1 VKKTN
6 LKTEPCIRQNSELD
20 ILLARQA
27 ILTRYHSVYGFEVLY
42 RGERFDIG
50 NPSDGMGATGELL
63 NNICTCV
70 VDENLTAGYPIFI
83 NIDQQFIESPSF
95 FPSQS
100 DKIVLEL
107 LETVPATPEV
117 IQKVKELRKLGFEF
131 ALDDFIFEEERMPFL
146 PLVSI
151 VKIDVLA
158 CSLEKIRQKLPA
170 LKEYPVILLAEK
182 VENAEMFS
190 QCQALGFT
198 LFQGYYLEKPK
209 LVRGVKIPASKQVTL
224 KLLSELTRPDITV
237 EEVSVLIFCDPR
249 LALKIVLLVN
259 SSLFSFVRKVH
270 DVKEAVVMLGIEAVK
285 RWAIILLLVTESESP
300 IEIFRVLLAR
310 AKTLELF
317 ATSTDLDNQGDYF
330 TLGLFS
336 GLEAVLGT
344 DIEAITRTIPMSE
357 DITRA
362 LIRNE
367 GVMGSLLQLI
377 KQLEASEKYA
387 DSIMEN
393 DFIVLN
399 STYWQGMIWADELME
414 TIIAP

>member
-1 VKKTN
+1 
-6 LKTEPCIRQNSELD
+6 
-20 ILLARQA
+20 
-27 ILTRYHSVYGFEVLY
+27 
-42 RGERFDIG
+42 
-50 NPSDGMGATGELL
+50 
-63 NNICTCV
+63 
-70 VDENLTAGYPIFI
+70 
-83 NIDQQFIESPSF
+83 
-95 FPSQS
+95 
-100 DKIVLEL
+100 
-107 LETVPATPEV
+107 
-117 IQKVKELRKLGFEF
+117 
-131 ALDDFIFEEERMPFL
+131 
-146 PLVSI
+146 
-151 VKIDVLA
+151 
-158 CSLEKIRQKLPA
+158 
-170 LKEYPVILLAEK
+170 
-182 VENAEMFS
+182 
-190 QCQALGFT
+190 
-198 LFQGYYLEKPK
+198 
-209 LVRGVKIPASKQVTL
+209 
-224 KLLSELTRPDITV
+224 
-237 EEVSVLIFCDPR
+237 
-249 LALKIVLLVN
+249 
-259 SSLFSFVRKVH
+259 
-270 DVKEAVVMLGIEAVK
+270 
-285 RWAIILLLVTESESP
+285 
-300 IEIFRVLLAR
+300 VLLAR